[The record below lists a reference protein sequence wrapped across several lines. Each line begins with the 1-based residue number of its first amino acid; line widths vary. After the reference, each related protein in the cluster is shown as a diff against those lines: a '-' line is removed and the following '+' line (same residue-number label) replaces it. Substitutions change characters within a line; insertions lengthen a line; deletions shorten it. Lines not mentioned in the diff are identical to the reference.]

1 MDRMLEVLANLAG
14 IHQVEKLVMKKLQWT
29 NDPLLSPLGYCHD
42 AVSTAR
48 QVCKERLD
56 HEAAV
61 LKEYVGLY
69 SCYDKILNLQLQD
82 YLDRCCYP
90 QIEAAGEGAT
100 LGSLSEAG
108 EEILLDPSSVAHK
121 LAEHKAAIQALD
133 IDLPQRKVNLG
144 LFLVDVSPVKSAL
157 LKVHQDVIEGLF
169 ERMKTAIDLA
179 SQVVIKKYSEV
190 MTKLKDD
197 PATVEEV
204 ADLEQLIKD
213 LPVKMAGF
221 ESECREVEEHW
232 DVLDEYCRSG
242 TPKEVHLRYEI
253 LYSLPIQIWDKVE
266 VLNLTLPNKRVE
278 LMDEMH
284 GEQEQFQAVLADLH
298 AEVDSLVGYTD
309 PDKTKSIMLHLRSL
323 QDKLKD
329 SQDKSM
335 VFMSRQTIFG
345 ETVTEYDVLASAQKN
360 FAPYLDLW
368 TCVEKWTKYRDEWM
382 SSSLNNLD
390 AEAIDKEANTMF
402 KTLVKV
408 CRTFENQG
416 GSMAGQLKVGNQIR
430 DEVNEFRPVLP
441 LLIALRTPGM
451 EDRHWETL
459 SEKVGQKVFPDKAFT
474 LTVAKEMGLHEQV
487 DVITKVAET
496 AAKENAIRVQ
506 LNKMEEGWAD
516 VMLEIFDYRETGTSI
531 LSGVDTYIALLDE
544 QVTLTQAMT
553 FSAFKGPFTERID
566 KWNEALQ
573 NTSEVID
580 EWVKVQRN
588 WMYLQPIFES
598 PDINKQLPT
607 EGKRFTAVDKHWRS
621 MIKAAKK
628 KPKAIEFCN
637 DAKLLAKLQ
646 ESNSLLDTV
655 SKGLSDYLE
664 AKRAGYSR
672 FYFLADEE
680 LLEILSETKDPLA
693 VQPHLRKCFEALD
706 EVKFEDDLTITAMQS
721 PEREVIKFVTP
732 VDPKGKNIE
741 TWMGLLTTQ
750 MRVSVREQMLFGVRD
765 YFEIS
770 RTDWMQKWP
779 GMVVINGSQ
788 VHWTRETE
796 LAMLE
801 KGNQG
806 VRDYYDQL
814 VQQLNDMVF
823 LIRGSMSKLARK
835 SVGALA
841 VVDVHAR
848 DVMLKMADAGVS
860 LPTDFDWIS
869 QMRYYWKTGTVDTS
883 DAPADDGDLKVVMVS
898 SEQEYGYEYLGNS
911 MRLVITPLTDKC
923 YLTIMGALQMIL
935 GGAPAGPA
943 GTGKTET
950 TKDLAK
956 ALAKQCVVFNCSD
969 QLDYRAMGKFF
980 KGLASSGAWACFDEF
995 NRISIEVLSVIAQ
1008 QVMTLQGAVQRGEK
1022 RVIFEDVDIYV
1033 DPNFSVYI
1041 TMNPGYAG

>member
-1 MDRMLEVLANLAG
+1 VAEAVDRMLEVLANVAG
-14 IHQVEKLVMKKLQWT
+14 IHQVEKLVMKNLQWT
-29 NDPLLSPLGYCHD
+29 DDPLLSPLGHCHD
-42 AVSTAR
+42 AVTAAR
-48 QVCKERLD
+48 AACKQRLD
-56 HEAAV
+56 QEAAV
-61 LKEYVGLY
+61 LARYVGLY
-69 SCYDKILNLQLQD
+69 ACYDQVLNLKLQD
-82 YLDRCCYP
+82 YLDHCCFP

-100 LGSLSEAG
+100 LASLLAAG
-108 EEILLDPSSVAHK
+108 EEVLLDPSSVGQK
-121 LAEHKAAIQALD
+121 LAEHKAAVEALD
-133 IDLPQRKVNLG
+133 TDLPSKKMNLG
-144 LFLVDVSPVKSAL
+144 LFLVDVAPVKAAL
-157 LKVHQDVIEGLF
+157 LKVHQEVIDGLF
-169 ERMKTAIDLA
+169 GRLKGAIELA
-179 SQVVIKKYSEV
+179 SQAAVKKYSEV
-190 MTKLKDD
+190 TAKLQHD

-204 ADLEQLIKD
+204 AELEQLIKD
-213 LPVKMAGF
+213 LPVKMAAF
-221 ESECREVEEHW
+221 ETEAKDVEEHW
-232 DVLDEYCRSG
+232 QVLDEHRKPGS
-242 TPKEVHLRYEI
+242 PKEVHLRYE
-253 LYSLPIQIWDKVE
+253 LAYSLPIQIWDKVE
-266 VLNLTLPNKRVE
+266 ALNLTLPNKRGE
-278 LMDEMH
+278 FMDEMH
-284 GEQEQFQAVLADLH
+284 GEQEQFQAVLADTF

-309 PDKTKSIMLHLRSL
+309 PGKIKQTMLHLRSL
-323 QDKLKD
+323 QEKLKD
-329 SQDKSM
+329 CQEKSM

-345 ETVTEYDVLASAQKN
+345 ESVTDYDVLNAAQKN
-360 FAPYLDLW
+360 ISPYFDLW

-382 SSSLNNLD
+382 TTSLSNLD

-416 GSMAGQLKVGNQIR
+416 GSMAGQLRVGNQMR

-451 EDRHWETL
+451 EDRHWEAL
-459 SEKVGQKVFPDKAFT
+459 SEKVGRKVYPDKAFT
-474 LTVAKEMGLHEQV
+474 LTSAKQMGLHDQV
-487 DVITKVAET
+487 DAITKVAET
-496 AAKENAIRVQ
+496 AAKENAIKVQ
-506 LNKMEEGWAD
+506 LDKMEEAWAD
-516 VMLEIFDYRETGTSI
+516 VMLEIVDYRETGTAI

-553 FSAFKGPFTERID
+553 FSAFKGPFADRID

-580 EWVKVQRN
+580 EWLKVQRN

-598 PDINKQLPT
+598 PDINKQLPM
-607 EGKRFTAVDKHWRS
+607 EGKRFTAVDKHWRA

-628 KPKAIEFCN
+628 KSKAIEFCN
-637 DAKLLAKLQ
+637 DSKLLAKLQ
-646 ESNSLLDTV
+646 ESNNLLDMV

-706 EVKFEDDLTITAMQS
+706 EVQFEVDLTITAMKS
-721 PEREVIKFVTP
+721 PEKEVIKFVTP

-750 MRVSVREQMLFGVRD
+750 MRVSVREQMLLGVRD

-801 KGNQG
+801 KGNAG

-848 DVMLKMADAGVS
+848 DVMLKMAESGVS

-869 QMRYYWKTGTVDTS
+869 QMRYYWKTGTVDSS

-898 SEQEYGYEYLGNS
+898 SEQSYGYEYLGNS

-1041 TMNPGYAG
+1041 TM